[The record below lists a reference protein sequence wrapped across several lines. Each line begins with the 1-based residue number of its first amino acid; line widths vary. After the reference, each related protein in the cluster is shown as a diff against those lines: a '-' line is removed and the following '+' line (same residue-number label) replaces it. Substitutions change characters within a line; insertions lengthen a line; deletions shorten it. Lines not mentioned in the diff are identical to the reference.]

1 MSSRASRRAATR
13 RRGQERRATA
23 DAAHALLPK
32 PLPAAARVSVQ
43 VHPISAD
50 CQPDQCGAVYTVSAP
65 AESAAVSLRR
75 AAADGDT
82 ERLQS
87 CLHAAALWAKDAQD
101 DEGCT
106 ALHLAALGGHSAACA
121 VLLAAGACGRSL
133 CKSIRSAGGRQQA
146 NRLALLASDAERCWV
161 PCAPSLAPA
170 CGACEGTTPP
180 PRERRDVPSRRCL
193 TRSCAHQV

>member
-133 CKSIRSAGGRQQA
+133 CKSIRSAGGQAAGA
-146 NRLALLASDAERCWV
+146 NRLALCFRRGALLGAVRAE
-161 PCAPSLAPA
+161 PCPRVRRVRGYDPPSE
-170 CGACEGTTPP
+170 GA
-180 PRERRDVPSRRCL
+180 
-193 TRSCAHQV
+193 A